1 LAWQVTDNNNDREDN
16 DMRIHLHKFLFL
28 LALAL
33 VQIATPAQVHP
44 DADSFFLS
52 RTTRGLNPGYIASID
67 PNNQLVLGYLGSGF
81 ESKIQASGAGDG
93 LIYYNVLTPSYHK
106 QPMEWPYRAGQEYPI
121 VTHPQRELPGWWGV
135 IDEDYVYF
143 TVSSGHPR
151 WGIGRILRSQTSTV
165 QIPELV
171 VDLGTWSPYINDATW
186 NGRDMIF
193 ATDTGIYVVDTEVPG
208 PPRLIDPLYTKAVA
222 MGRDGWVMIG
232 RWESPF
238 PNGIRMIHPRTGAT
252 RLHVNGPPGSTG
264 LISDRFAYNPWTD
277 EFLRGGYGIAW
288 GLASD
293 RSTWNSFTWNPF
305 DPVGMPYVSSNAER
319 PFLLRGKGCL
329 NGLGKE
335 PRLGWQGLPLRG
347 QSYDITLTDAEPNT
361 MMAFWFGYSRTWSPT
376 FGSLPFDA
384 GIFGA
389 PGCRILASPDVCLL
403 APVDAQGNGA
413 ITLPVPMSPAIAGL
427 KLFGQTGSFST
438 ANPLGVATSESVI
451 MRYR

>member
-1 LAWQVTDNNNDREDN
+1 
-16 DMRIHLHKFLFL
+16 
-28 LALAL
+28 
-33 VQIATPAQVHP
+33 
-44 DADSFFLS
+44 
-52 RTTRGLNPGYIASID
+52 
-67 PNNQLVLGYLGSGF
+67 
-81 ESKIQASGAGDG
+81 
-93 LIYYNVLTPSYHK
+93 
-106 QPMEWPYRAGQEYPI
+106 
-121 VTHPQRELPGWWGV
+121 
-135 IDEDYVYF
+135 
-143 TVSSGHPR
+143 
-151 WGIGRILRSQTSTV
+151 
-165 QIPELV
+165 
-171 VDLGTWSPYINDATW
+171 
-186 NGRDMIF
+186 
-193 ATDTGIYVVDTEVPG
+193 
-208 PPRLIDPLYTKAVA
+208 